1 MRTYL
6 FEDSETGEEFFV
18 EATTKEEAKEI
29 AETYFEEPQ
38 LLIRVSEEFAE
49 RMGLDTY

>member
-1 MRTYL
+1 MNTYL

-18 EATTKEEAKEI
+18 EATTEEEAKGV
-29 AETYFEEPQ
+29 AENYFEEPQ
-38 LLIRVSEEFAE
+38 LLMQVSEEFAE